1 MIKREILTCHEVLYT
16 KLVRV
21 ISSCFA
27 IKMLSK
33 NLKCRLPYVAEHNQM
48 TDDWIHWILHALK
61 SEVNNG
67 LVGMDPVIPTFT
79 FPDESLFLT
88 PTNTFVPFL
97 TNCAEQHSVKYPP
110 VLDRY

>member
-1 MIKREILTCHEVLYT
+1 MFEAMANKSSRKRSAGNTG
-16 KLVRV
+16 
-21 ISSCFA
+21 
-27 IKMLSK
+27 
-33 NLKCRLPYVAEHNQM
+33 LPSGHVAEHNQM
-48 TDDWIHWILHALK
+48 TDYWIHWILHALK

-88 PTNTFVPFL
+88 PTHIFVPFL